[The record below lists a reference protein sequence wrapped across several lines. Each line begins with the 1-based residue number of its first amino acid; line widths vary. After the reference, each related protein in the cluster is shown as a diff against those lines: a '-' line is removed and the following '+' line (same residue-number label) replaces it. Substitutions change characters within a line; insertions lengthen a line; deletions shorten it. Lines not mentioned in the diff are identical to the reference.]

1 MLKRELPFI
10 ADPKGLAWRD
20 SSSQVLKCDCEEGSC
35 VMGVGRQ
42 VEARHRTYRDS
53 ILPVTAK
60 ARVSVDMF
68 APVSRNLP
76 AGGFVGGRGS
86 ASTEAEA

>member
-42 VEARHRTYRDS
+42 MESRDRTYRDR
-53 ILPVTAK
+53 ILLLAAK
-60 ARVSVDMF
+60 ARVEDFISGKTRSCARKDPRFNEPSSV
-68 APVSRNLP
+68 ALSVC
-76 AGGFVGGRGS
+76 
-86 ASTEAEA
+86 